1 MARNHNYR
9 ISLQWTGN
17 TGNGTANYTGYQR
30 SYHFSS
36 PEKPLLHGSSDQV
49 FRGDRTKYNPED
61 LLVAA
66 LSACH
71 MLMYLHL
78 CADAGI
84 TVSGYEDQAEGVMI
98 EQVDGSGS
106 FQEVTLRP
114 AVLIEN
120 GDHKEK
126 AHDLHKKANQLCFIA
141 NSVNFPVKHK
151 PKILIRKT

>member
-1 MARNHNYR
+1 MAKNHNYQ
-9 ISLQWTGN
+9 ISLRWTGN
-17 TGNGTANYTGYQR
+17 QGTGTNSYAGYQR
-30 SYHFSS
+30 SYRLSS
-36 PEKPLLHGSSDQV
+36 PNKPVLEGSSDQV
-49 FRGDRTKYNPED
+49 FRGDKSKYNPED

-84 TVSGYEDQAEGVMI
+84 VVSGYEDHAEGVMT
-98 EQVDGSGS
+98 ELPDGSGS

-120 GDHKEK
+120 REGKEK
-126 AHDLHKKANQLCFIA
+126 AYELHNRANELCFIA
-141 NSVNFPVKHK
+141 NSVNFPVRHK
-151 PKILIRKT
+151 PRILIRKA